1 LIAAAIPTGAEGST
15 IEPLLPNRPQGVPQ
29 VDDRQKHPLALLHL
43 LPIDTEKMVVD
54 AVWCERVSRPVSL
67 LYAKKTGKIAEKRGH
82 LPGST
87 RKSGGFSPLFARAC
101 QIGTGNLRSRKQGR
115 APD

>member
-1 LIAAAIPTGAEGST
+1 LNDRKFLTFLWPEAA
-15 IEPLLPNRPQGVPQ
+15 L
-29 VDDRQKHPLALLHL
+29 HPAGKVKKL
-43 LPIDTEKMVVD
+43 VVD

-101 QIGTGNLRSRKQGR
+101 QIGTGNLA
-115 APD
+115 APEQERC

>member
-43 LPIDTEKMVVD
+43 LPIDTEKMVGD
-54 AVWCERVSRPVSL
+54 DRLE
-67 LYAKKTGKIAEKRGH
+67 
-82 LPGST
+82 LPTS
-87 RKSGGFSPLFARAC
+87 SV
-101 QIGTGNLRSRKQGR
+101 
-115 APD
+115 